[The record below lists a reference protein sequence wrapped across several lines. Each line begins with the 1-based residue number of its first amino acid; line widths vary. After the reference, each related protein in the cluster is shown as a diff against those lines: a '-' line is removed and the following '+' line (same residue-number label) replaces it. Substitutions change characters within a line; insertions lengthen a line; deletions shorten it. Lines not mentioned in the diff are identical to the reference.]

1 MSAPRQFTSGYGVF
15 LLIGLLL
22 GFAVGVATGQP
33 SAGTVI
39 GLGLGGL
46 AALALRFGARR

>member
-1 MSAPRQFTSGYGVF
+1 MPAPHLPSAGYGVL
-15 LLIGLLL
+15 LLIGLAL
-22 GFAVGVATGQP
+22 GFAVGIAIGQP

-46 AALALRFGARR
+46 AALVLRLRARG